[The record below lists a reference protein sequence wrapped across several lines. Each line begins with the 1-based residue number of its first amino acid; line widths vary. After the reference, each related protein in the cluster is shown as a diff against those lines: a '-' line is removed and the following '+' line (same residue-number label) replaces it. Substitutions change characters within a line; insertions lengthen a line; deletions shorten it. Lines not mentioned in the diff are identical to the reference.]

1 MIAAFARSTVLSL
14 KRLMAMLTKEFIQ
27 MRRDRPTFGMMVG
40 IPLLQLMMFGY
51 AINADPKHLPAAIV
65 DPAPST
71 YGRSIISALQ
81 QSGYFDVVK
90 TASSARDVDIML
102 GDGSVQ
108 FVITLPEDLTRKVER
123 QETPILLIEADATDP
138 SATGNAIAA
147 IQNIATLALRHDLA
161 AQRGQPVLTQGLIE
175 TRIHR
180 RYNPEGL
187 TSRNIV
193 PGLIGIVLTMTM
205 VTMTSLAV
213 TRERERGTME
223 SLLAMPLRPI
233 EVMIGKIVPY
243 VIVGYIQVTLI
254 LVMAWILFNIP
265 IGGDMV
271 LLSVALIVFIT
282 ANLAVGFTFSTFA
295 QNQLQAM
302 QMSIFFL
309 LPSILLS
316 GFAFPFRGMPYWAR
330 VIGELLPATHFMRI
344 IRGVLLKNNGWIET
358 WPDLWPLLIILLV
371 VTFIALKRYR
381 VTLD

>member
-1 MIAAFARSTVLSL
+1 MAAFARSTGLSL

-71 YGRSIISALQ
+71 YGRSIISALE
-81 QSGYFDVVK
+81 QSGYFDVIK

-161 AQRGQPVLTQGLIE
+161 AQRGQPVLSQGLIE

-254 LVMAWILFNIP
+254 LAMAWILFNIP
-265 IGGDMV
+265 ISGDMM
-271 LLSVALIVFIT
+271 LMSIALIVFIT

-330 VIGELLPATHFMRI
+330 VIGELLPATHFIRI

-358 WPDLWPLLIILLV
+358 WPDLWPLLVILLV
-371 VTFIALKRYR
+371 VTYIALKRYR